1 MSEGFKQTGELI
13 KKVRKEK
20 RFTQAEL
27 AGMVEVSQGF
37 IADLENG
44 KMTNPNRQKLY
55 QIAKI
60 LEIGFNEVWDA
71 ISYDEFVLFDQE
83 TRGARVKDVTE
94 EYSVNNITDLSAP
107 ETKLIICFRALSDT
121 AKQAVLNLIT
131 NLEALEKTK
140 NEQSSGVSQWQ
151 EKDI

>member
-44 KMTNPNRQKLY
+44 KMTNPSRQKLY

-140 NEQSSGVSQWQ
+140 NEQSSGVS
-151 EKDI
+151 

>member
-44 KMTNPNRQKLY
+44 KMTNPSRQKLY

-71 ISYDEFVLFDQE
+71 ISYDEFVLFDRE

-140 NEQSSGVSQWQ
+140 NEQAPGVSQ
-151 EKDI
+151 